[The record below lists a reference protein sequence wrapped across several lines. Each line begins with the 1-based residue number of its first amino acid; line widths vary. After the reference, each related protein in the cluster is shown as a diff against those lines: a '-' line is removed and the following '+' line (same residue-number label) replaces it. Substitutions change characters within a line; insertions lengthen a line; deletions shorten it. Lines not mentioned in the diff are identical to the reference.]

1 MKGKPSPKPVRFS
14 WSGFLKLIRFPNLVI
29 IVLTQYMTAVFL
41 VGSEGEAMQYLFDP
55 NLFKLVFSTTL
66 IAAAGY
72 IINDY
77 YDVKI
82 DFINKPERVIVG
94 RVLKRRV
101 AMFLHTAFNF
111 IGIFIGFTLSL
122 KIGLLCFASA
132 FGLWLYSN
140 QLKRLPLIGN
150 CFVGLL
156 TGAALFLVGVYYN
169 QHVYLVNI
177 YAFFAFS
184 ITLIRE
190 IIKDIEDQKGDADF
204 GCITLPVLLGLR
216 KTKWVLYFLIAC
228 FVFIMFFLAH
238 QLGNQTLTIYFLLL
252 VIPVG
257 YFVYYLIRAD
267 TIKHF
272 AYLSNFCKIIML
284 SGVLSMMFF

>member
-1 MKGKPSPKPVRFS
+1 MKGKLSSKPVSFS
-14 WSGFLKLIRFPNLVI
+14 LSGFLKLIRFPNLVI
-29 IVLTQYMTAVFL
+29 IVFTQYMAAVFL
-41 VGSEGEAMQYLFDP
+41 VGKEGEGLQYLFDP
-55 NLFKLVFSTTL
+55 HLFNLVVSTVL

-82 DFINKPERVIVG
+82 DFINKPDRVVVG
-94 RVLKRRV
+94 KVLKRRT
-101 AMFLHTAFNF
+101 AMVLHTAFNF
-111 IGIFIGFTLSL
+111 IGVFIALTLSW

-132 FGLWLYSN
+132 FMLWLYSN
-140 QLKRLPLIGN
+140 QLKRLPLVGN
-150 CFVGLL
+150 ACVGLL
-156 TGAALFLVGVYYN
+156 TGAALFLVGVYYQ

-204 GCITLPVLLGLR
+204 GCLTLPVLLGLR
-216 KTKWVLYFLIAC
+216 RTKWVLYFLIAC

-238 QLGNQTLTIYFLLL
+238 RLGNTTLTVYFLLL
-252 VIPVG
+252 VVPVG
-257 YFVYYLIRAD
+257 YFVYYLVKAD
-267 TIKHF
+267 TVKHF
-272 AYLSNFCKIIML
+272 TYLSNFCKIIML

>member
-1 MKGKPSPKPVRFS
+1 
-14 WSGFLKLIRFPNLVI
+14 
-29 IVLTQYMTAVFL
+29 
-41 VGSEGEAMQYLFDP
+41 
-55 NLFKLVFSTTL
+55 
-66 IAAAGY
+66 
-72 IINDY
+72 
-77 YDVKI
+77 
-82 DFINKPERVIVG
+82 
-94 RVLKRRV
+94 
-101 AMFLHTAFNF
+101 
-111 IGIFIGFTLSL
+111 
-122 KIGLLCFASA
+122 
-132 FGLWLYSN
+132 
-140 QLKRLPLIGN
+140 
-150 CFVGLL
+150 
-156 TGAALFLVGVYYN
+156 LFLVGVYYK

-228 FVFIMFFLAH
+228 FVFVMFFLAH
-238 QLGNQTLTIYFLLL
+238 QLGNKTLTIYFLLL

-272 AYLSNFCKIIML
+272 TYLSNFCKIIML
-284 SGVLSMMFF
+284 